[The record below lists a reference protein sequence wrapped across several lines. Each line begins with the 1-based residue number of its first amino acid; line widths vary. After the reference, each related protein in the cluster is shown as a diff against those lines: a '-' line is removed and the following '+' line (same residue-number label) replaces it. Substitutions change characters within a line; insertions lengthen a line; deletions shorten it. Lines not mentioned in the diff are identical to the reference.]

1 MANFNLQLNVDRL
14 TKYANSLFFSRVSYL
29 TQPSTLPN
37 PLPLSYHA
45 FLPYPTSPSRT
56 ENNPTPCPTPVSQP
70 PRHNVPCHATISAND
85 FTTRFRAARNPERTQ
100 HILVQCPT
108 IIKRPHSTKA
118 TGHVY
123 SIYILTSDRGCVCHT
138 LWGSLW

>member
-1 MANFNLQLNVDRL
+1 MW
-14 TKYANSLFFSRVSYL
+14 TGSRNMPTVYFL
-29 TQPSTLPN
+29 AAFHTLPN
-37 PLPLSYHA
+37 PPPYPTPYLYLTNSPAHA

>member
-56 ENNPTPCPTPVSQP
+56 ENNPTPGPTPVSQP

-85 FTTRFRAARNPERTQ
+85 FTTRFRAARKPGKNTANT
-100 HILVQCPT
+100 CPT
-108 IIKRPHSTKA
+108 IIKRTHSTKA
-118 TGHVY
+118 TGRVNTVF
-123 SIYILTSDRGCVCHT
+123 IY
-138 LWGSLW
+138 